1 MKLFNSLNKSNF
13 VLFAAHHYNNN
24 QCVDAEEFYDDLKR
38 FKYIKRLISRYTQT
52 GELQERLLINHTVVI
67 FNLFGIEAA
76 KKMMSY
82 KFDEK
87 EWPVIK
93 PILLYLNYI
102 TDSENIEIP
111 LDHFVVERLRKI

>member
-1 MKLFNSLNKSNF
+1 M
-13 VLFAAHHYNNN
+13 VL
-24 QCVDAEEFYDDLKR
+24 L
-38 FKYIKRLISRYTQT
+38 
-52 GELQERLLINHTVVI
+52 
-67 FNLFGIEAA
+67 NLFGIEAA

-111 LDHFVVERLRKI
+111 LDPFVVERLRKI

>member
-24 QCVDAEEFYDDLKR
+24 QCVDTEEFYDDLKR

-76 KKMMSY
+76 KKMMHY
-82 KFDEK
+82 KFNEK
-87 EWPVIK
+87 EWPIIK

-111 LDHFVVERLRKI
+111 LDPFVVERLRKI